1 MRTAAAVLSFVLAL
15 ALLPVQPVTATVAA
29 TAGTTAATTAA
40 TRTAASALPG
50 GKSTFVV
57 SQGHLQ
63 AASRQNWVRLGTYR
77 FAANGTVSAA
87 LYLWWQRFP
96 KARQR
101 TGTVP
106 DPSCTTK
113 AGGVASRPR
122 GCEVLTAGGYTGGP
136 SETRTGTYTLAGNVL
151 TIRWKIAQ
159 TWTEQWYVRTSP
171 DGRLARLDLKGSSLA
186 THGYGYGSNAAIG
199 TRRAMSS
206 VRAFPGSLRQDL
218 TSWASGTLV
227 NSANQPFGHSSFRAC
242 KSTTSCLTYL
252 QPSSRGACQKSGGC
266 PKYGGGTRA
275 NVSSIQYYLTTISKS
290 DRRDTL
296 WHWCT
301 CLAMERG
308 EFCYTGNSHVKPLMQ
323 IIDDTGAFRGW
334 VGAEASFSTG
344 SRATDMLAVLRISDF
359 R

>member
-1 MRTAAAVLSFVLAL
+1 MRTVAAILSFVLAITIAPSQL
-15 ALLPVQPVTATVAA
+15 A
-29 TAGTTAATTAA
+29 TASV
-40 TRTAASALPG
+40 SALPLPG
-50 GKSTFVV
+50 GKATYVV
-57 SQGHLQ
+57 SQGHLE
-63 AASRQNWVRLGTYR
+63 AASRQNWVRLGSYR
-77 FAANGTVSAA
+77 FASNGTVTAA
-87 LYLWWQRFP
+87 LYLWWQRHP
-96 KARQR
+96 DARQR

-106 DPSCTTK
+106 DSSCTTK
-113 AGGVASRPR
+113 AGGSQSRAR
-122 GCEVLTAGGYTGGP
+122 TCEVLTAGGFTGAP
-136 SETRTGTYTLAGNVL
+136 DESRTGTYTMSGNVL

-159 TWTEQWYVRTSP
+159 TWTEQWYVRPSP
-171 DGRLARLDLKGSSLA
+171 DGRLARLDLKHSTLA
-186 THGYGYGSNAAIG
+186 THGYGYGSNAALG

-206 VRAFPGSLRQDL
+206 VKAFPGSLRQDL
-218 TSWASGTLV
+218 TSWASGKLV
-227 NSANQPFGHSSFRAC
+227 TSGDQPFGHSAFRAC
-242 KSTTSCLTYL
+242 ATTTSCLTYL

-266 PKYGGGTRA
+266 PKYGGGTRS
-275 NVSSIQYYLTTISKS
+275 NISSIQYYLTTISNS

-344 SRATDMLAVLRISDF
+344 SRAADMIGVLRITDF

>member
-1 MRTAAAVLSFVLAL
+1 MRTAAAILSFVLAIT
-15 ALLPVQPVTATVAA
+15 LLPVQPA
-29 TAGTTAATTAA
+29 TAATTTAAA
-40 TRTAASALPG
+40 TAPAAARLPG
-50 GKSTFVV
+50 GKTTFVV
-57 SQGHLQ
+57 SQGHLKTS
-63 AASRQNWVRLGTYR
+63 SRQNWVRLATYR
-77 FAANGTVSAA
+77 FATDGTVSAA
-87 LYLWWQRFP
+87 GYLWWQRHP
-96 KARQR
+96 TARQR

-113 AGGVASRPR
+113 AGGSGTRPR
-122 GCEVLTAGGYTGGP
+122 ACEVLTAGGFTGAPG
-136 SETRTGTYTLAGNVL
+136 ERRTGTYSVAGGVL

-159 TWTEQWYVRTSP
+159 TWTEQWYVRSAP
-171 DGRLARLDLKGSSLA
+171 DGRLARLDLKHSTLA
-186 THGYGYGSNAAIG
+186 THGYGYGSNAAAG
-199 TRRAMSS
+199 TRRAMTS
-206 VRAFPGSLRQDL
+206 VRAFRGSLRQDL
-218 TSWASGTLV
+218 TSWASGKLV
-227 NSANQPFGHSSFRAC
+227 TSAGQPFGHSAFRAC
-242 KSTTSCLTYL
+242 AATTSCLTYL

-275 NVSSIQYYLTTISKS
+275 NVSSIQYYLTTISTS

-301 CLAMERG
+301 CLAMERH

-334 VGAEASFSTG
+334 VGVEASFSTG

>member
-1 MRTAAAVLSFVLAL
+1 MRTAAAVLSFVLAITI
-15 ALLPVQPVTATVAA
+15 LPVRPA
-29 TAGTTAATTAA
+29 TAAVS
-40 TRTAASALPG
+40 ASPLPG
-50 GKSTFVV
+50 GKTSYVV
-57 SQGHLQ
+57 SQGHLK
-63 AASRQNWVRLGTYR
+63 AASRQNWVRLGSYR

-87 LYLWWQRFP
+87 LYLWWQRHP

-113 AGGVASRPR
+113 AGGAASRPR
-122 GCEVLTAGGYTGGP
+122 ACEVLTAGGFTGGP
-136 SETRTGTYTLAGNVL
+136 SEKRTGTYTVAGDVL

-159 TWTEQWYVRTSP
+159 TWTEQWYVRRSP
-171 DGRLARLDLKGSSLA
+171 DGRLARLDLKRSTLA
-186 THGYGYGSNAAIG
+186 THGYAYGSNAALG

-206 VRAFPGSLRQDL
+206 VKAFRGSLRQDL
-218 TSWASGTLV
+218 TSWASGKLV
-227 NSANQPFGHSSFRAC
+227 NSADQPFGHSAFRAC
-242 KSTTSCLTYL
+242 TGTTSCLTYL

-266 PKYGGGTRA
+266 PKYGGGTRP
-275 NVSSIQYYLTTISKS
+275 NISSIQYYLTMISKS

-301 CLAMERG
+301 CLAMERR

-323 IIDDTGAFRGW
+323 IIDDRGAFRGW

-344 SRATDMLAVLRISDF
+344 SRATDMLAVLRVSDF

>member
-1 MRTAAAVLSFVLAL
+1 MRTAAAILSFILAITI
-15 ALLPVQPVTATVAA
+15 LPVQPATATAS
-29 TAGTTAATTAA
+29 TA
-40 TRTAASALPG
+40 SLPG
-50 GKSTFVV
+50 GKTTFVV
-57 SQGHLQ
+57 SQGHLK
-63 AASRQNWVRLGTYR
+63 AASQQNWLRLGNYR

-87 LYLWWQRFP
+87 MYLWWQRHP
-96 KARQR
+96 QARQR

-106 DPSCTTK
+106 DSSCTTK
-113 AGGVASRPR
+113 AGGKQSRAR
-122 GCEVLTAGGYTGGP
+122 TCEVLTAGGFTGAP
-136 SETRTGTYTLAGNVL
+136 DESRTGTYTMSGDVL

-171 DGRLARLDLKGSSLA
+171 DGKLARLDLKQSTLA
-186 THGYGYGSNAAIG
+186 TNGYGYGSNAAFS

-206 VRAFPGSLRQDL
+206 VKAFPGSLRQDL
-218 TSWASGTLV
+218 RSWASGKLV
-227 NSANQPFGHSSFRAC
+227 TSDDQPFGLSSFRAC
-242 KSTTSCLTYL
+242 SATTSCLTYL
-252 QPSSRGACQKSGGC
+252 QPSSNSACKKEGGC
-266 PKYGGGTRA
+266 PKYGGGTSA
-275 NVSSIQYYLTTISKS
+275 NITSIQYYLTMISKT

-301 CLAMERG
+301 CLAMERD

>member
-1 MRTAAAVLSFVLAL
+1 MRIAAAILSFVLAITIPP
-15 ALLPVQPVTATVAA
+15 ARPA
-29 TAGTTAATTAA
+29 TAAVS
-40 TRTAASALPG
+40 ASPLPG
-50 GKSTFVV
+50 GKTTYVI
-57 SQGHLQ
+57 SQGHLK
-63 AASRQNWVRLGTYR
+63 AASQQNWVRLGSYR
-77 FAANGTVSAA
+77 FAADGTVSAA
-87 LYLWWQRFP
+87 LYLWWQRHP
-96 KARQR
+96 RARQR

-106 DPSCTTK
+106 DPSCTTR
-113 AGGVASRPR
+113 AGGVATRPR
-122 GCEVLTAGGYTGGP
+122 ACEVLTAGGFTGAP
-136 SETRTGTYTLAGNVL
+136 DESRTGTYTVAGDVL

-159 TWTEQWYVRTSP
+159 TWTEQWYVRPSP
-171 DGRLARLDLKGSSLA
+171 DGRLARLDLKQSTLA
-186 THGYGYGSNAAIG
+186 THGYGYGSNAALS

-206 VRAFPGSLRQDL
+206 VKAFPGSLRQDL
-218 TSWASGTLV
+218 TSWAGGELVTSGD
-227 NSANQPFGHSSFRAC
+227 QPFGHSAFRSCAA
-242 KSTTSCLTYL
+242 TTSCLTYL

-266 PKYGGGTRA
+266 PRYGGGTRPD
-275 NVSSIQYYLTTISKS
+275 VSSIQYYLTMISKT

-344 SRATDMLAVLRISDF
+344 SRATDMMAVLRISDF

>member
-1 MRTAAAVLSFVLAL
+1 MRTAAAILSFVLAITI
-15 ALLPVQPVTATVAA
+15 LPVRPA
-29 TAGTTAATTAA
+29 TAAVS
-40 TRTAASALPG
+40 ASRLPG
-50 GKSTFVV
+50 GKATYVV
-57 SQGHLQ
+57 SQGHLK
-63 AASRQNWVRLGTYR
+63 AASRQNWVRLGNYR

-87 LYLWWQRFP
+87 LYLWWQRHP

-106 DPSCTTK
+106 DSSCTTK
-113 AGGVASRPR
+113 AGGAASRPR
-122 GCEVLTAGGYTGGP
+122 ACEVLTAGGFTGGP
-136 SETRTGTYTLAGNVL
+136 SEKRTGTYTVAGDVL

-159 TWTEQWYVRTSP
+159 TWTEQWYVRRSS
-171 DGRLARLDLKGSSLA
+171 DGRLARLDLKRSTLA
-186 THGYGYGSNAAIG
+186 THGYGYGSNAALG

-206 VRAFPGSLRQDL
+206 VKAFSGSLRQDL
-218 TSWASGTLV
+218 TSWASGKLV
-227 NSANQPFGHSSFRAC
+227 NSANQPFGHSAFRAC
-242 KSTTSCLTYL
+242 TGTTSCLTYL

-266 PKYGGGTRA
+266 PKYGGGTRP
-275 NVSSIQYYLTTISKS
+275 NISSIQYYLTMISKS

-301 CLAMERG
+301 CLAMERRQ
-308 EFCYTGNSHVKPLMQ
+308 FCYTGNSHVKPLMQ
-323 IIDDTGAFRGW
+323 IIDDRGAFRGW

>member
-15 ALLPVQPVTATVAA
+15 ATLLVLPVSAAVAA
-29 TAGTTAATTAA
+29 AP
-40 TRTAASALPG
+40 LPG

-87 LYLWWQRFP
+87 QYLWWQRYP

-106 DPSCTTK
+106 DASCTTRS
-113 AGGVASRPR
+113 GGVSSRPR
-122 GCEVLTAGGYTGGP
+122 ACEVLTAGGYTAGP
-136 SETRTGTYTLAGNVL
+136 NETRTGTYTLAGDVL

-171 DGRLARLDLKGSSLA
+171 DRKLARLDLKRSTLA
-186 THGYGYGSNAAIG
+186 THGYGYGSNASPA

-227 NSANQPFGHSSFRAC
+227 NSGNQPFGHSSFRAC
-242 KSTTSCLTYL
+242 ASATSCLTYL

-266 PKYGGGTRA
+266 PKYGGGTKA

-323 IIDDTGAFRGW
+323 IIDDSGAFRGW
-334 VGAEASFSTG
+334 VGVEASFSTG